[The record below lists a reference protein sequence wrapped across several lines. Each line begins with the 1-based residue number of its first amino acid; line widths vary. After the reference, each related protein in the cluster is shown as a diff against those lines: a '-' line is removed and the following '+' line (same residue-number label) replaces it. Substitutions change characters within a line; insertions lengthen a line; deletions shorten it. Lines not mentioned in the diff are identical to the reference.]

1 MRNPRATP
9 AYLCLLL
16 SGISL
21 SSPFPARAQAR
32 PDTGQA
38 FDKTEVMI
46 PMRDGVRLHTAFYVP
61 RAVHGPLPFI
71 LLRTP
76 YGIDDW
82 PSSRISS

>member
-1 MRNPRATP
+1 
-9 AYLCLLL
+9 
-16 SGISL
+16 
-21 SSPFPARAQAR
+21 
-32 PDTGQA
+32 
-38 FDKTEVMI
+38 
-46 PMRDGVRLHTAFYVP
+46 MRDGVRLHTAFYVP